1 MSINMLGQPF
11 VIVNDPAI
19 ATEIL
24 DKRGS
29 LYADRPI
36 LEMANMSGWD
46 RALSNARYGR
56 RYANAA
62 VFP

>member
-1 MSINMLGQPF
+1 MSITLMGQPF

-19 ATEIL
+19 AAEIL
-24 DKRGS
+24 DKRGT

-46 RALSNARYGR
+46 RVLSSARYG
-56 RYANAA
+56 
-62 VFP
+62 PQ